1 MEINDRIKEVLKRT
15 FDIVEVSDNTSQ
27 KNCAKWDSLQ
37 HLNLVVELESEF
49 NVDLEPEEIAKMIDL
64 DTIIKVFAA
73 KNIV

>member
-1 MEINDRIKEVLKRT
+1 MEINDRIKEVLIRT
-15 FDIVEVSDNTSQ
+15 FDIGEVSDDISQ

-49 NVDLEPEEIAKMIDL
+49 NIDLEPDEIAKMIDL
-64 DTIIKVFAA
+64 DTIIKVFAS